1 MVNYIKKHKALF
13 LIILPALI
21 YHMIIIMPSG
31 SYYCRDGAC
40 GIYFWGAHN
49 HDAIWHLAVAS
60 FSFSSFPFQMPIFSG
75 AELSGY
81 NMLLDIVLYIFSLFG
96 IPPIISYFKLLPL
109 VWFILFAGV
118 AVVFARKIKD
128 SALFVGAFLF
138 FLFFGGSFAYFLTLF
153 HNGTIWGSGDLLAI
167 QGAHMTINLQF
178 SFSIPILFGI
188 LFLLSKKLNS
198 TTDSIVLGVLVA
210 LNFGLK
216 FYGGVLSLFFA
227 VIYLAQWYFRKKNIY
242 QVLIQSIIVVLP
254 ATFSILFFYNPFS
267 ALSSGSVF
275 ILSPFAIVHSII
287 EDPSLFYL
295 KDQVLARYSLQS
307 VGWSPRLFLIEFTTM
322 FLFILL
328 NLGTRFVGLIYFIL
342 QLVRKK
348 ISRLEWYIIGGIIFS
363 TVLAVAFIQKG
374 VWWNTVQFFYYA
386 IVLSNIFAAKAVYE
400 ILKRKNLFLTIV
412 GITILIFTLPT
423 SIDLLRIFTSR
434 HALYIEKGELQA
446 LSFLKDQEQGIVFHS
461 FDKNLNSNY
470 SFYSYEDTSY
480 IPAFTGKQ
488 SYLANFVQLKLTG
501 IDYENRLNRINKL
514 DCSIFNEVD
523 YVYYVNAMKK
533 ELITKCKNSSL
544 ISFVEIFENNKV
556 SILKKQPK

>member
-1 MVNYIKKHKALF
+1 
-13 LIILPALI
+13 
-21 YHMIIIMPSG
+21 
-31 SYYCRDGAC
+31 
-40 GIYFWGAHN
+40 
-49 HDAIWHLAVAS
+49 
-60 FSFSSFPFQMPIFSG
+60 
-75 AELSGY
+75 
-81 NMLLDIVLYIFSLFG
+81 
-96 IPPIISYFKLLPL
+96 
-109 VWFILFAGV
+109 
-118 AVVFARKIKD
+118 
-128 SALFVGAFLF
+128 
-138 FLFFGGSFAYFLTLF
+138 
-153 HNGTIWGSGDLLAI
+153 
-167 QGAHMTINLQF
+167 
-178 SFSIPILFGI
+178 
-188 LFLLSKKLNS
+188 
-198 TTDSIVLGVLVA
+198 
-210 LNFGLK
+210 
-216 FYGGVLSLFFA
+216 LSLFFA